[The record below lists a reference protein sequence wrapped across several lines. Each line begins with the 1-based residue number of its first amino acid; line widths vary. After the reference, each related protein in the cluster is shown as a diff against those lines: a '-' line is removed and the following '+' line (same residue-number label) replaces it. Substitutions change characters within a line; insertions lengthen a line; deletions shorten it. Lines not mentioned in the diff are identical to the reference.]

1 MALKNTNKV
10 FRNDGRDIKYLNKD
24 FQQFRTNLIEFSKTY
39 FPKTFSD
46 FNEASPG
53 MLFIEMASYV
63 GDVLSYYID
72 DTLKESLMVHAEDL
86 GNVLSLSQYL
96 GYRPKVTSPS
106 VVTISVYQL
115 VPSIGSGTNNRPDD
129 RFYLTIKD
137 GMGVRSTSTN
147 VQFLTTDVVDFN
159 EEFGREITVY
169 SRDNIT
175 GDPTFYLVKKQ
186 TNAISAEVRQDEF
199 SFGSFQSFPTIDLQS
214 TNIIEI
220 FDVRDGNGNKYY
232 EVPYLAQETI
242 YIGEANTEINNPQFS
257 EFRDGTPSR
266 LRLLSTPRRF
276 VTRVNEDSTTTLT
289 FGAGGSSQNEE
300 LLIPN
305 LKNVGLGLPNSIN
318 RLGESFD
325 PTNFLKTNTYGVA
338 PSNTTVTVRYLIGG
352 GVESN
357 VPVNDLTTIV
367 DIEFD
372 NDPSSFSPSDRLI
385 YNRIISSVAVDNEI
399 PASGGRDG
407 ETIEEI
413 RQNALANFGS
423 QNRAVTDKDYVV
435 RSLSMPVKFGSVSKA
450 FAISDGTLDNN
461 TPSSILSS
469 PNALQ
474 QFTDLVLDFTNSE
487 DELSEEIIKESIK
500 DFLVGKESNTK
511 EKNNPF
517 AVNLYVLGY
526 DQQKKLTSL
535 NRVIKENL
543 KTYLNEHRM
552 LTDGVNILD
561 GFVINLGI
569 DFDIKV
575 YTNYNK
581 TEVLLNCISQLKDY
595 FEIDNWTFNQPINIS
610 EIELLVAN
618 VEGVQSVQK
627 MEFYNKFG
635 GEYSPNRYN
644 VDEAIQGKILYPS
657 LYPSVF
663 EIKFPD
669 KDIRGRVV

>member
-10 FRNDGRDIKYLNKD
+10 FRNDGRDVKYLNKD

-199 SFGSFQSFPTIDLQS
+199 SFGSFQPFPTIDLQS

-357 VPVNDLTTIV
+357 VPVDDLTTIV

-657 LYPSVF
+657 LDPSVF

>member
-1 MALKNTNKV
+1 MALKTTNKL
-10 FRNDGRDIKYLNKD
+10 FRNDGKDIKYLNKD
-24 FQQFRTNLIEFSKTY
+24 FQQFRTNLVQFSKTY

-53 MLFIEMASYV
+53 MLFIEMAAYV

-86 GNVLSLSQYL
+86 DNVLSLSQYL
-96 GYRPKVTSPS
+96 GYKPKVTSPS
-106 VVTISVYQL
+106 VVTLAVYQL
-115 VPSIGSGTNNRPDD
+115 VPSIGSGEDNRPDN
-129 RFYLTIKD
+129 RFYLRLKE
-137 GMGVRSTSTN
+137 GMSARSTSTGI
-147 VQFLTTDVVDFN
+147 QFLTTDVVDFN

-169 SRDNIT
+169 NRDTIT
-175 GDPTFYLVKKQ
+175 GEPTFYLVKKEV
-186 TNAISAEVRQDEF
+186 NAISAEVRTSTYTFGEF
-199 SFGSFQSFPTIDLQS
+199 TPFPTIEITD
-214 TNIIEI
+214 TNVIDIY
-220 FDVRDGNGNKYY
+220 DVRDENGNKYY

-242 YIGEANTEINNPQFS
+242 YIDEANTEISNPQFS
-257 EFRDGTPSR
+257 EFRESAPSR
-266 LRLLSTPRRF
+266 IRLLRTPRRF
-276 VTRVNEDSTTTLT
+276 VSKINEDSTTTIT
-289 FGAGGSSQNEE
+289 FGGGGNSQNEE
-300 LLIPN
+300 LLIPS

-325 PTNFLKTNTYGVA
+325 PTNFLKTNTYGSA
-338 PSNTTVTVRYLIGG
+338 PANTTLTVRYLVGG
-352 GVESN
+352 GINSN
-357 VPVNDLTTIV
+357 VPTNDITSITSV
-367 DIEFD
+367 EFD
-372 NDPSSFSPSDRLI
+372 NDASSFSPADRAI

-435 RSLSMPVKFGSVSKA
+435 RSLAMPVKFGSVSKA
-450 FAISDGTLDNN
+450 FAISDGSLDNN
-461 TPSSILSS
+461 TPASILAS

-487 DELSEEIIKESIK
+487 SEVNAEVVKESVK
-500 DFLVGKESNTK
+500 SFLLGKESNSK

-526 DQQKKLTSL
+526 NQQQKLTPL
-535 NRVIKENL
+535 TRLVKENL

-552 LTDGVNILD
+552 LTDGINILD
-561 GFVINLGI
+561 GFIVNLGI

-575 YTNYNK
+575 YGNYNK
-581 TEVLLNCISQLKDY
+581 TEVLLNCINELKLY
-595 FEIDNWTFNQPINIS
+595 FEIDKWTFNQPINIS
-610 EIELLVAN
+610 EVELLIAN
-618 VEGVQSVQK
+618 IEGVQSVQRLVF
-627 MEFYNKFG
+627 MNKFG

-644 VDEAIQGKILYPS
+644 VDEAIIGKILYPS
-657 LYPSVF
+657 LDPSVF